1 MEQKWLRVKTEAGQP
16 PHRAALHM
24 LLCNSDRA
32 LRKVVLDG
40 KVDPLA
46 DQGRTPLVHVAGAAL
61 LERAPTRTGHRMMG
75 EPSPIDGR
83 WL

>member
-24 LLCNSDRA
+24 LLRNSDRA

-40 KVDPLA
+40 KVDPVA
-46 DQGRTPLVHVAGAAL
+46 DQGRTPLVHLAGAA
-61 LERAPTRTGHRMMG
+61 
-75 EPSPIDGR
+75 PSSGR
-83 WL
+83 RPAQDIG